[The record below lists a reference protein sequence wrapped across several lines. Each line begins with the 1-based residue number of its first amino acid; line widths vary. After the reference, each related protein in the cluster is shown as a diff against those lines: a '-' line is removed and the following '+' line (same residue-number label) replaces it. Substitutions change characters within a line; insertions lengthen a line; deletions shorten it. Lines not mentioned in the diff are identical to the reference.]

1 MVVAAGGR
9 RLVARELDG
18 EWLRLAPRSLFG
30 MALGDQLVG
39 ETAPASDTRGQ
50 PSPVFAQG
58 QALLGIGIGWLGGAD
73 HARKLLR
80 ACDETLVQALPS
92 AWSALSRTNEEA
104 IVPAS
109 YTHKKLTDVED
120 SAAKFGVGEIQEVRF
135 ANKDLDAEHTGVSHQ
150 RLRPGKRGAFAHK
163 HEQAEEVYVV
173 LSGSGRIKLDDE
185 IVEIEKLDAIRVAPG
200 VIRAFDAGPDGLEL
214 LAVGARHEGDG
225 EVIPGWW
232 TD

>member
-1 MVVAAGGR
+1 MPGSYFALATKLSCR
-9 RLVARELDG
+9 HYRLPG
-18 EWLRLAPRSLFG
+18 PP
-30 MALGDQLVG
+30 
-39 ETAPASDTRGQ
+39 T
-50 PSPVFAQG
+50 
-58 QALLGIGIGWLGGAD
+58 
-73 HARKLLR
+73 
-80 ACDETLVQALPS
+80 
-92 AWSALSRTNEEA
+92 EEA
-104 IVPAS
+104 IVPVS
-109 YTHKKLTDVED
+109 YTRKKLTDVED